1 MKIHYFQRYHQKENV
16 ATANTMLLLS
26 RLYSYSPTK
35 FYTFLQAFV
44 ESDFELEP
52 IFRIQERSKASVPD
66 ATITQEGFKIVVE
79 TKMWDWFDKEQLK
92 NHLESFGNE
101 STKILITLSSELM
114 DKKKYEEI
122 QQDLEKYNKENK
134 TNIIH
139 INTTFI
145 LLAEAIEAVIE
156 ERDYE
161 MHEILEDYREYCYND
176 GLIAYDDSWKI
187 LRMRP
192 AGTTIKFNSANNV
205 NYDRAERGFCPHD
218 YVGLYTQKSLRYI
231 GKVCA
236 RITAVDEGNGLE
248 YEVEFGELTEDR
260 KKTIDKAIEDG
271 KSYGYNLKD
280 YKHRYF
286 FVEKFYETDFRK
298 ISKGGSMG
306 ARIFDLTEILKTNE
320 LPDVKTIAE
329 LLRDETWT

>member
-1 MKIHYFQRYHQKENV
+1 MTK
-16 ATANTMLLLS
+16 
-26 RLYSYSPTK
+26 LYS
-35 FYTFLQAFV
+35 FLQAFV

-79 TKMWDWFDKEQLK
+79 TKIGDCFNEDQLK
-92 NHLESFGNE
+92 NHLKSFGNE
-101 STKILITLSSELM
+101 TTKILITLSSEM
-114 DKKKYEEI
+114 MNKKKYEEI
-122 QQDLEKYNKENK
+122 QQYLAKYNKENE

-156 ERDYE
+156 ERDYQ

-176 GLIAYDDSWKI
+176 GLIAYNDSWKI
-187 LRMRP
+187 LRMRL

-205 NYDRAERGFCPHD
+205 IYDLAERGFCPHD

-236 RITAVDEGNGLE
+236 LITAVDEGNGLE

-260 KKTIDKAIEDG
+260 KKMIDKAIEDG
-271 KSYGYNLKD
+271 KSYGYNLKG

-329 LLRDETWT
+329 LLRNETWT